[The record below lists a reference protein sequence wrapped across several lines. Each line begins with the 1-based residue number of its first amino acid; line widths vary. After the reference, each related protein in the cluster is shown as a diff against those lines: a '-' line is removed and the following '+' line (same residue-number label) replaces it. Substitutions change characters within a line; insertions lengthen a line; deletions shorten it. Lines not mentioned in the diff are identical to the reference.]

1 MNMFSVILGA
11 IATLVGLGILVTA
24 IRNRG
29 DGEDPRSN
37 IMLIAGMMITAFG
50 LLIAGFAIGYA
61 TSGPLD
67 ADSTAVGGAALA
79 GGQIA

>member
-11 IATLVGLGILVTA
+11 IATLVGLAVLVTA

-37 IMLIAGMMITAFG
+37 IMLIAGMMITDFG

-61 TSGPLD
+61 TSEPLD
-67 ADSTAVGGAALA
+67 LNAGAPA
-79 GGQIA
+79 

>member
-1 MNMFSVILGA
+1 MNMLSVILGA
-11 IATLVGLGILVTA
+11 LATLVGLGILVTA

-50 LLIAGFAIGYA
+50 LLIAGFAVGYA
-61 TSGPLD
+61 TSDPLD
-67 ADSTAVGGAALA
+67 ANAATGSAGLA

>member
-1 MNMFSVILGA
+1 MNMLSVILGVL
-11 IATLVGLGILVTA
+11 ATLLGLGILVTA

-50 LLIAGFAIGYA
+50 LLIAGFAVGYA
-61 TSGPLD
+61 TSDPLD
-67 ADSTAVGGAALA
+67 ANAAAAGSAGLA

>member
-1 MNMFSVILGA
+1 MNMVSVILGA
-11 IATLVGLGILVTA
+11 IATLVGLGILVIA

-61 TSGPLD
+61 TSDPLD
-67 ADSTAVGGAALA
+67 ADAAAGSAALA